1 VQVPTATKFTV
12 DPETVHTAV
21 VWELKLTARPEV
33 ATALTAKGADPNAR
47 LDSVPNVIVWAAFVT
62 LKLSLTG
69 VAAA

>member
-1 VQVPTATKFTV
+1 VQVPTATEVTV
-12 DPETVHTAV
+12 DPDIVQTAV

-33 ATALTAKGADPNAR
+33 AVAVTANGADPNAP